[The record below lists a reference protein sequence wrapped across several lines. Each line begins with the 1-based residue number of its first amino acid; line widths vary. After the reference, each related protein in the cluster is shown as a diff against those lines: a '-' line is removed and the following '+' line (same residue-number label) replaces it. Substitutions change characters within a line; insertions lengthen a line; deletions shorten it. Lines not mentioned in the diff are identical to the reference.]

1 MRRGLLTW
9 FLPQRGSLMMLI
21 VGPQL
26 VSASAEWPGAHFPA
40 FVSARISRPVPN
52 PLVLDVKTQG
62 QTQKTKGSC
71 RQKEEADE
79 KVGNGHRFGG
89 RLLASRTC

>member
-40 FVSARISRPVPN
+40 FVSARISRPLPI
-52 PLVLDVKTQG
+52 PIGLEG